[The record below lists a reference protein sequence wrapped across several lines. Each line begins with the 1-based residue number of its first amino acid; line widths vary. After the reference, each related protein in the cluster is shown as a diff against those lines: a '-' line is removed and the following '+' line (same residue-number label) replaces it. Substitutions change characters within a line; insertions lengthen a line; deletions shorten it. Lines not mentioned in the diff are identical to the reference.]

1 MEQVSLAEFREA
13 QTKLMVQDMVQN
25 MLKNENIYWKKNLPK
40 YSFLMLHFVHLT
52 ENNEVSYLF

>member
-25 MLKNENIYWKKNLPK
+25 MLKNENIYWKKKSPQVFIFDATFCPFNR
-40 YSFLMLHFVHLT
+40 
-52 ENNEVSYLF
+52 E